1 MGPTIRMKGMCHMTQ
16 TVRERLSA
24 PVSERALET
33 ILGATLALWTFGE
46 ILFEHSTFAQALWC
60 VANRPVQY
68 VQALVVGCLVA
79 VLASKRFRLGVRD
92 VALMFPLLF
101 FALLVW
107 GKSRDPHTLV
117 LALFAVCV
125 QGIDLRRLA
134 RAYATGA
141 MVALVAALAL
151 TGWVHSLDSSFSLRN
166 VVFGRYVFGYP
177 GALSCLLFSI
187 VSAACLFVRVRKARV
202 GLAVLCVAFAALS
215 AAPLHAKRCGVLFLL
230 LAALIVADV
239 LRGEALA
246 RVARRDLTLWV
257 VAVLPAVL
265 FCLVGDMR
273 TLYGAGFE
281 LGAYANMTMVWG
293 LGFSAAAALLFAR
306 AVLSWRGRDV
316 DPVMIGIIC
325 FFSFLLVF
333 EQQPMNLEFNVTLLM
348 LAQGFARIECLP
360 EDMSEPGVGEVY
372 DGSEKG
378 R

>member
-1 MGPTIRMKGMCHMTQ
+1 MKGMCHMTQ

-33 ILGATLALWTFGE
+33 ILGVALALWTFGE
-46 ILFEHSTFAQALWC
+46 ILFEHSTFAQTFWC

-79 VLASKRFRLGVRD
+79 ILAAKRFRLGVRE

-117 LALFAVCV
+117 LALFAVCA
-125 QGIDLRRLA
+125 QGMDLRRLA
-134 RAYATGA
+134 RVYAAGA
-141 MVALVAALAL
+141 VVTLVAALAL
-151 TGWVHSLDSSFSLRN
+151 TGWVYTRDPAFSLRN
-166 VVFGRYVFGYP
+166 VVFGRYVFGYF

-187 VSAACLFVRVRKARV
+187 VSAACLFVRGRKARV

-215 AAPLHAKRCGVLFLL
+215 AVPLHSKRCAVFLLL
-230 LAALIVADV
+230 LAALIAADV
-239 LRGEALA
+239 WRGEALA
-246 RVARRDLTLWV
+246 RVARRDVTLWA

-273 TLYGAGFE
+273 TLYGAGFG
-281 LGAYANMTMVWG
+281 LGAYANMTKVWG
-293 LGFSAAAALLFAR
+293 LGFSAAAALVFAR

-316 DPVMIGIIC
+316 DPVMVGIVC
-325 FFSFLLVF
+325 LFSLLLVF
-333 EQQPMNLEFNVTLLM
+333 EQMPMNLEFNVTLLL
-348 LAQGFARIECLP
+348 LAQGLAQGAGAPVDAAEA
-360 EDMSEPGVGEVY
+360 
-372 DGSEKG
+372 DGGLEEG